1 MVWQVIWTETRAILF
16 VKSAKFSQEE
26 REVLVKTMSDLI
38 RLTGQLKDKELQDKM
53 LEHILGLCDQ
63 LKSRLIMDMDR

>member
-16 VKSAKFSQEE
+16 VMSAKFSQEE

-38 RLTGQLKDKELQDKM
+38 SLTGQVKDKELQDK
-53 LEHILGLCDQ
+53 LIEHILGLCDQ

>member
-1 MVWQVIWTETRAILF
+1 M
-16 VKSAKFSQEE
+16 AKFSQEE

-38 RLTGQLKDKELQDKM
+38 SLTGQVEDRELQDKM
-53 LEHILGLCDQ
+53 IEHILGLCDQ

>member
-1 MVWQVIWTETRAILF
+1 MST
-16 VKSAKFSQEE
+16 KFSQEE

-38 RLTGQLKDKELQDKM
+38 RLTGELKDRELQDKM
-53 LEHILGLCDQ
+53 IEHILGLCDQ

>member
-1 MVWQVIWTETRAILF
+1 M
-16 VKSAKFSQEE
+16 SAKFSQEE

-38 RLTGQLKDKELQDKM
+38 HLTGQVEDKELQDK
-53 LEHILGLCDQ
+53 LIENVLGLCDQ

>member
-1 MVWQVIWTETRAILF
+1 MST
-16 VKSAKFSQEE
+16 KFSQEE

-38 RLTGQLKDKELQDKM
+38 RLTGELKDKELQDKM

>member
-16 VKSAKFSQEE
+16 VMSAKFSQEE
-26 REVLVKTMSDLI
+26 REELLKTMSALI
-38 RLTGQLKDKELQDKM
+38 HLTGQVDDRELQNK
-53 LEHILGLCDQ
+53 LIENVLGMCDQ